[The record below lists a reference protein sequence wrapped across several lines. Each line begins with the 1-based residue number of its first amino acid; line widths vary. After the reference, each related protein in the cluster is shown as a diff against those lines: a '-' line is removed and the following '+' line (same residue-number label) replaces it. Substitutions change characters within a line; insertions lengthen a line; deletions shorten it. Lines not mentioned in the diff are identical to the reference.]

1 MRFRQQMLLVI
12 AGVLLTISTLLCAQ
26 WILSKRLLLATDQA
40 YQQGLALSQSINTAR
55 EAQVNFQRQ
64 VQEWKNVLIR
74 GQDSALKQKY
84 WTAFQAREADMR
96 RLLQDL
102 HTQYETLGLRPQQ
115 QHIQELLRAHQTLGQ
130 QYRQALQPYPNI
142 DAHAQQQID
151 QAVRGIDRATSK
163 GVDTLVLALEQQV
176 QQRFVQEAN
185 RVQEDTHTFFALMV
199 GISIMLTLSLIGIF
213 LWAIKGMLSKL
224 GADPEHAVAATARIA
239 TGDLSER
246 LQVHSPHSLIGAL
259 DMMQLRLR
267 NIYLAIQAVSH
278 DLKTRVIDLPIGHER
293 DAVQQ
298 DIERLQVAINRI
310 KLERQ
315 EHV

>member
-163 GVDTLVLALEQQV
+163 GVDTLVLELEQQV

-185 RVQEDTHTFFALMV
+185 RVQDQTHTFFALMV

-224 GADPEHAVAATARIA
+224 GADPEQAVAATARIA

-315 EHV
+315 ESV